1 MIKGS
6 KKQLLDLIK
15 RKGIVAIDT
24 AAEHSGLAKTTLR
37 EHFLQLERDGYVE
50 KTYKREGPGR
60 PSLQYELSAKG
71 HQLYP
76 SGEAQLTREFIRFL
90 KEEGEEEMIKTFFER
105 FWEDRYRKAQKRM
118 DEYGLEQK
126 SERLNALLKMLEE
139 EGFMPQFEHDTENRC
154 MKIKECNCPFRDVIK
169 ETKLPCKLEAE
180 FYKKI
185 FGKESERISFI
196 AEGDYSCTY
205 RVMNER

>member
-15 RKGIVAIDT
+15 KEGIVAIDT
-24 AAEHSGLAKTTLR
+24 AAEQIGLAKTTLR

-50 KTYKREGPGR
+50 KSYKREGPGR
-60 PSLQYELSAKG
+60 PSLRYELSAKG

-76 SGEAQLTREFIRFL
+76 SSEAKLTRDFIRFL
-90 KEEGEEEMIKTFFER
+90 KEEGEEEMIKTFFEK
-105 FWEDRYRKAQKRM
+105 FWEERYRKAQKRM
-118 DEYGLEQK
+118 NQFEPEQK
-126 SERLNALLKMLEE
+126 SERLHALLSMLKE
-139 EGFMPQFEHDTENRC
+139 EGFMPEFEQDAENGAI
-154 MKIKECNCPFRDVIK
+154 KIKECNCPFSEVIK

-185 FGKESERISFI
+185 YGEETERISFI
-196 AEGDYSCTY
+196 ADGDYSCTY
-205 RVMNER
+205 RVMNAK

>member
-15 RKGIVAIDT
+15 RKGIVSIDT
-24 AAEHSGLAKTTLR
+24 AVEHSGLAKTTLR

-50 KTYKREGPGR
+50 KTYKRKGPGR

-76 SGEAQLTREFIRFL
+76 SSEAKLTREFIRFL
-90 KEEGEEEMIKTFFER
+90 KEEGEEEMIKTFFEK
-105 FWEDRYRKAQKRM
+105 FWEERYRKAQKRM
-118 DEYGLEQK
+118 DQYGPDQQ
-126 SERLNALLKMLEE
+126 SERLQALLKMLKE
-139 EGFMPQFEHDTENRC
+139 EGFMPQLEQDTENSC
-154 MKIKECNCPFRDVIK
+154 LKIKECNCPFSEIVQ
-169 ETKLPCKLEAE
+169 ETRLPCKLEAE
-180 FYKKI
+180 FFKKI
-185 FGKESERISFI
+185 YGEETERISFI

-205 RVMNER
+205 RVMNET